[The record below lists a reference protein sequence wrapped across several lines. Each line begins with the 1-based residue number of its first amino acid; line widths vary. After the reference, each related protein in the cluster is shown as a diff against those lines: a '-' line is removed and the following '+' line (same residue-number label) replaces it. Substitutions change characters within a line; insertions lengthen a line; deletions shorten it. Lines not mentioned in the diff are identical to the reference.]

1 MGQAFEASVRYS
13 EPVLRRAVRTFM
25 MRRLMKGFGLLGLV
39 ALALLLTSEAAL
51 IAGGDRSWS
60 VGLFGGVLL
69 LVVVWIAAVWR
80 AHLRNTI
87 GALRRMRAP
96 EARFTL
102 HDTDLTIQSDRGSAT
117 MPWSTIEEVWELPRC
132 WLFFTAPNQ
141 FFTLPTDGLSQEM
154 LAFIRSKVRIA
165 FVAH

>member
-1 MGQAFEASVRYS
+1 VGQAFEASVRYS

-25 MRRLMKGFGLLGLV
+25 MRRLIKGLGPLGLA
-39 ALALLLTSEAAL
+39 ALALLLMGEVAL
-51 IAGGDRSWS
+51 IAAGDRSWS
-60 VGLFGGVLL
+60 IGLFGGVLL
-69 LVVVWIAAVWR
+69 FVVLWIAAVWQ

-96 EARFTL
+96 EASFTL
-102 HDTDLTIQSDRGSAT
+102 HETDLTIRSDRGAAT
-117 MPWSTIEEVWELPRC
+117 IPWSAIEEVWELPRC

-154 LAFIRSKVRIA
+154 LAFIRSKVRIG

>member
-1 MGQAFEASVRYS
+1 VGQAFEASVRYS
-13 EPVLRRAVRTFM
+13 EPVLRRAVRIFM
-25 MRRLMKGFGLLGLV
+25 MRRLVKGFGPLGLL
-39 ALALLLTSEAAL
+39 ALALLLISEVAL
-51 IAGGDRSWS
+51 VAEGDRSWS

-69 LVVVWIAAVWR
+69 LVVVCVAAVWQ

-102 HDTDLTIQSDRGSAT
+102 HETDLTIQSDQGSAT
-117 MPWSTIEEVWELPRC
+117 IPWSTIEEVWELPRC
-132 WLFFTAPNQ
+132 WLFFSAPNQ
-141 FFTLPTDGLSQEM
+141 FLTLPTDGLPQEM